1 MKYRVN
7 LQVKDGVLD
16 PEMETLQRLLKRSG
30 VKDIRQLTH
39 KQSFELEFDD
49 GLDAAEAE
57 RITTAVAED
66 VLANPEIHDWT
77 VEKA

>member
-7 LQVKDGVLD
+7 VQIKDGVLD

-30 VKDIRQLTH
+30 VKGIRELTH
-39 KQSFELEFDD
+39 TQSFEIDFEDGFDE
-49 GLDAAEAE
+49 AEAE
-57 RITTAVAED
+57 RITAAVAGD

-77 VEKA
+77 VEKV